1 MDSRPILKKRTK
13 IGILI
18 DSKSFDKL
26 LSTGD
31 DTNVETLL
39 KYFGSDPFEFV
50 RSPFDTNHDELEKV
64 SAFIEKYDDKGNLS
78 AIKIINKSQPKIYF
92 NHQMRD
98 IEEIGK
104 FKHIEKEAIVL
115 TYIQALLNSPH
126 DMNIFITNNKT
137 LLKNRLWLESHVPGL
152 PQGCYLNIV
161 SVEGAKEIMDLFS
174 KYQNKY
180 YISGNHSCNEGQW
193 YRLSFLSKVPNF
205 HVGHV
210 GDPFLYAFSNR
221 FIYLLMSVDK
231 MGFQYYL
238 GVNND
243 TLNNILYHF
252 NYIISLMTGIFDSL
266 AIITQEQYNLT
277 FKGDPIPPAKI
288 SLNPRAGRD
297 FLRALRDSKRNPNL
311 RKHIN
316 NYVNFIKLI
325 YRLREVIIHREMLQK
340 TALEFIGSDEKWKAN
355 FVKIDHDIADC
366 IRLCNDGDQK
376 YEPITQWGRYRL
388 HNDNF
393 LEPFQFAKSATMILI
408 TFSNEYLELLDILF
422 SWDSVPGDDDEK
434 MEFLM
439 ADFDIG
445 WAENSEIL
453 KSDDGKTISIFKAE
467 KSAEIIIDEK
477 KEKATLKITDGII
490 HELKVKKENGKLNI
504 YKNKNKDDDS
514 VVRINVFKKDNLGF

>member
-13 IGILI
+13 LGILI

-50 RSPFDTNHDELEKV
+50 RSPFDTSHDELEKV

-180 YISGNHSCNEGQW
+180 YISGNHACTKSNW
-193 YRLSFLSKVPNF
+193 YWFSFLSKVPNF

-252 NYIISLMTGIFDSL
+252 NYFISLMTGIFDSL

-277 FKGDPIPPAKI
+277 FKGDPIPPERI
-288 SLNPRAGRD
+288 SLNPRAGKN
-297 FLRALRDSKRNPNL
+297 FLKVLKKRNPNL

-316 NYVNFIKLI
+316 DYVNFIKQI
-325 YRLREVIIHREMLQK
+325 YELRNLIIHREMLQK
-340 TALEFIGSDEKWKAN
+340 TALEFIEKWKAN
-355 FVKIDHDIADC
+355 FIMIDQDIADF
-366 IRLCNDGDQK
+366 IHLGNDRNQK
-376 YEPITQWGRYRL
+376 YEPITQWGMYRL
-388 HNDNF
+388 HTDNF
-393 LEPFQFAKSATMILI
+393 LEPFHFAKSATKILI
-408 TFSNEYLELLDILF
+408 TFSNEYLELLGF
-422 SWDSVPGDDDEK
+422 K
-434 MEFLM
+434 
-439 ADFDIG
+439 DFV
-445 WAENSEIL
+445 
-453 KSDDGKTISIFKAE
+453 F
-467 KSAEIIIDEK
+467 
-477 KEKATLKITDGII
+477 
-490 HELKVKKENGKLNI
+490 
-504 YKNKNKDDDS
+504 KNKNKDDDS
-514 VVRINVFKKDNLGF
+514 VGRIDVFKKDNLGF

>member
-13 IGILI
+13 LGILI

-26 LSTGD
+26 LSKGD
-31 DTNVETLL
+31 DANVETVL
-39 KYFGSDPFEFV
+39 KYFRSDTFEFV
-50 RSPFDTNHDELEKV
+50 RSPFDTTHDELEKV
-64 SAFIEKYDDKGNLS
+64 SAFIEKYDDTGNLS
-78 AIKIINKSQPKIYF
+78 AIETVGNKKISFRY
-92 NHQMRD
+92 QMQD
-98 IEEIGK
+98 IEAMGK
-104 FKHIEKEAIVL
+104 FIHSEKEAIVL
-115 TYIQALLNSPH
+115 TYIQALLNSSH
-126 DMNIFITNNKT
+126 DMNIFITDNKS
-137 LLKNRLWLESHVPGL
+137 LLKNRLWLESHVPVF
-152 PQGCYLNIV
+152 PQGGYLNIV
-161 SVEGAKEIMDLFS
+161 SVEEAKEIMDLFS

-180 YISGNHSCNEGQW
+180 YISGNYSCNEGQW
-193 YRLSFLSKVPNF
+193 YWLSFLSKVPNF
-205 HVGHV
+205 HFGHV

-252 NYIISLMTGIFDSL
+252 NYFISLMTGIFDSL

-366 IRLCNDGDQK
+366 IRLNDGDQK
-376 YEPITQWGRYRL
+376 YEPITQWGMYRL
-388 HNDNF
+388 HTDIF
-393 LEPFQFAKSATMILI
+393 LEPFQFAKSATKILI
-408 TFSNEYLELLDILF
+408 TFSNEYLELLGF
-422 SWDSVPGDDDEK
+422 K
-434 MEFLM
+434 
-439 ADFDIG
+439 DFV
-445 WAENSEIL
+445 
-453 KSDDGKTISIFKAE
+453 F
-467 KSAEIIIDEK
+467 
-477 KEKATLKITDGII
+477 
-490 HELKVKKENGKLNI
+490 
-504 YKNKNKDDDS
+504 KNKNKDDDS
-514 VVRINVFKKDNLGF
+514 VGRIDVFKKDNLGF